1 MKKAISLFLALVM
14 CLSLCA
20 CGKSK
25 EVKAV
30 EEMIAAIGEVSLESK
45 DAITAAEE
53 AFRALTSEEKE
64 QVGNYFVLAESKD
77 TLEELEEIEEQRLLE
92 EAKKAVAANGQK
104 AYDNIKNAWQIAEQ
118 IGHSLYNV
126 WHGAVWEKDEMVAKG
141 IQFFM
146 DETTLSEQEVIEG
159 IASRSYVNT
168 QFTKTGVYWIQL
180 SEEDKQAYREYATE
194 AIEKACRSKQCMAM
208 DDALWS
214 MVNAYL
220 LNGKIGTAQ
229 EYLKTAKE
237 AMKELPEDY
246 EHYPTLKG
254 FYTTASSLTD
264 FCKSPSGNL
273 NQYATL
279 LNDYRKEARDYMNDL
294 NFVFE

>member
-1 MKKAISLFLALVM
+1 MKKAVSLLLALVM

-64 QVGNYFVLAESKD
+64 QAGNYFVLAESKD

-92 EAKKAVAANGQK
+92 EARQAATANGQK

-141 IQFFM
+141 IQFFV

-168 QFTKTGVYWIQL
+168 QFAKTGVYWIQL
-180 SEEDKQAYREYATE
+180 SEEDKQTYREYATE
-194 AIEKACRSKQCMAM
+194 AIEKACRAKQYMAM
-208 DDALWS
+208 DDALGS
-214 MVNAYL
+214 TVNAYL
-220 LNGKIGTAQ
+220 LNGKIDSARK
-229 EYLKTAKE
+229 YLETAKE
-237 AMKELPEDY
+237 TMKELPEDY

-279 LNDYRKEARDYMNDL
+279 LNDYCKEARDYMNDL
-294 NFVFE
+294 DFVFE